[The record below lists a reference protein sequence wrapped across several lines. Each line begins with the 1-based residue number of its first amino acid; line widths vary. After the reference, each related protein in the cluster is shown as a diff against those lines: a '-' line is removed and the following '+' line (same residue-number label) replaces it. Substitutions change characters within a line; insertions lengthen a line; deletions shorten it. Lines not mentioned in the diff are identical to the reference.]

1 MLYLLLYD
9 LLILYTDCYC
19 YNDLLILTDVTE
31 TDSEDE
37 GKDEPTEEEIKKW
50 KEERKREKAR
60 RVSLSIKDL
69 ICWWL
74 IEIPHKTHFAK
85 ICIPQK

>member
-1 MLYLLLYD
+1 MLYLLLY
-9 LLILYTDCYC
+9 
-19 YNDLLILTDVTE
+19 DLLILTDVTE

-37 GKDEPTEEEIKKW
+37 GKDEPTEEEIRKW

-69 ICWWL
+69 I
-74 IEIPHKTHFAK
+74 
-85 ICIPQK
+85 